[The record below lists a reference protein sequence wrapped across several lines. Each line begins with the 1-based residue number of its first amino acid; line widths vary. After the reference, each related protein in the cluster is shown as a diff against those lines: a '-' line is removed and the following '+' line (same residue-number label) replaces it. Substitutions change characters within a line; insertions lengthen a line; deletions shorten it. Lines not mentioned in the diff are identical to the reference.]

1 MKHIRTIFGLAAI
14 QSFLLIASSIAY
26 AQPKAPTIHR
36 VAEPIANHYIVVLA
50 GFAKGQ
56 DVAPM
61 AQSLVTRYGGNI
73 ERIYRYALNGFS
85 IRATEAAALAIAR
98 DPRVDFVEE
107 DGVANLVTTQFGPD
121 WGLDRIDQ
129 HFLPLDNA
137 YTYDNTGFGVNV
149 YVIDTGIRF
158 THQDFG
164 GRAVLGEDEIGD
176 GQNGNDCNGHGT
188 HVSGT
193 IGGATYGVAK
203 NVTLIAVR
211 VLNCSGGGSTSG
223 IIAGVDFV
231 ANNFSIPAVANMSLK
246 VSPGSSSLD
255 TAIRNAIAG
264 GVTFTIAAGND
275 NMDASNDDPARV
287 SQAITV
293 GATDASDNRA
303 SFSNFGSV
311 LDVFAPGV
319 NITSDYYLSDT
330 STTVLSGTSMAAP
343 HAAGVAALYLQ
354 SNPSADP
361 ATVAGSITGNA
372 TQGVVNNA
380 GTGSPNRLLYSGFA
394 EQALYYLDTNQHVDE
409 LFLNG
414 NTWTNGDIIAAT
426 GGTAASS
433 TSALT
438 SIVVGGSHAV
448 YYVGTDQHV
457 HELFWNGS
465 AWSNGDVSAATG
477 APAAS
482 TTAGLTSIVSGNSHA
497 VYYVGTD
504 QHVYELFW
512 NGSTWTNG
520 DLIAA
525 TGGTPSSSTGGLT
538 SIVTSPGA
546 HAVYYVG
553 TNQHVYELFW
563 NGFAWSDGDL
573 TAATGGTLS
582 GSASG
587 LTSILISSVA
597 YAIYYI
603 GTDQHVY
610 ELFWNGGPA
619 WTVGDVTA
627 ATGGALAASASALT
641 SFLSGSTTHAVY
653 YVGTNQHAYELFW
666 NGVAWSNGDVTA
678 VTGNVTA
685 AGNGITCF
693 TTAGGPHGLYYVGSN
708 QHLRRLYWNGV
719 AWTGTDITSAAGTSS
734 LSEFQS
740 LLTSF

>member
-1 MKHIRTIFGLAAI
+1 MQILLLTLCSFAYSQEKGPGIRHV
-14 QSFLLIASSIAY
+14 
-26 AQPKAPTIHR
+26 APN
-36 VAEPIANHYIVVLA
+36 VPDHYIVVLS
-50 GFAKGQ
+50 GFVKGR
-56 DVAPM
+56 DVAPL
-61 AQSLVTRYGGNI
+61 ARSLVARHGGDI
-73 ERIYRYALNGFS
+73 EHIYRDALNGFS
-85 IRATEAAALAIAR
+85 IHASEATALAIAR
-98 DPRVDFVEE
+98 DPLVDLVEE
-107 DGVANLVTTQFGPD
+107 DGVAQVVTTQFSPD

-149 YVIDTGIRF
+149 YVIDSGIRF

-176 GQNGNDCNGHGT
+176 GQNGNDCFGHGT

-203 NVTLIAVR
+203 NVTLISVR
-211 VLNCSGGGSTSG
+211 VFNCSGGGSTSG

-231 ANNFSIPAVANMSLK
+231 LFNFSPPAVANMSLK
-246 VSPGSSSLD
+246 VSPGSSTLD
-255 TAIRNAIAG
+255 TAIRNAIAS

-275 NMDASNDDPARV
+275 NTNASNDDPARV

-293 GATDASDNRA
+293 AATDASDNRA

-311 LDVFAPGV
+311 VDVFAPGV

-330 STTVLSGTSMAAP
+330 STAVLSGTSMAAP
-343 HAAGVAALYLQ
+343 HVAGVVALYLQ
-354 SNPSADP
+354 SNPLADP
-361 ATVAGSITGNA
+361 ATVQSSIINTA
-372 TQGVVNNA
+372 TQGVVVNP

-394 EQALYYLDTNQHVDE
+394 GQALYYLGTNQHVNE

-414 NTWTNGDIIAAT
+414 NTWTNGDVSAAT
-426 GGTAASS
+426 GGTAPSS

-438 SIVVGGSHAV
+438 SIVLGGSHAV

-482 TTAGLTSIVSGNSHA
+482 ATAGLTSFVSGGSHAVYFVGTDQHVHELFWNGSVWTTGDLIAATGGTPATSTAGLTSIDTSPGAHA

-504 QHVYELFW
+504 QHVYALFW
-512 NGSTWTNG
+512 NG
-520 DLIAA
+520 A
-525 TGGTPSSSTGGLT
+525 
-538 SIVTSPGA
+538 
-546 HAVYYVG
+546 
-553 TNQHVYELFW
+553 
-563 NGFAWSDGDL
+563 AWSDGDL

-587 LTSILISSVA
+587 LTSILIASTT
-597 YAIYYI
+597 YAIYYE

-627 ATGGALAASASALT
+627 ATGGALAAPASALT
-641 SFLSGSTTHAVY
+641 SFLSGGTTHAIY
-653 YVGTNQHAYELFW
+653 YIGTNQHAYELFW

-678 VTGNVTA
+678 VTGNVSA
-685 AGNGITCF
+685 SGNGITCF

-719 AWTGTDITSAAGTSS
+719 AWTGTDITSAAGTGS
-734 LSEFQS
+734 LAELQS